1 MKKILLSLVL
11 ATVYSLA
18 IAAPGIFTP
27 ELVAP
32 ANNQTGV
39 APNVELDWQP
49 VVGLAGLYY
58 VLHLST
64 DEAFTSPV
72 EFVTD
77 LSSYRM
83 AQLMFGTD
91 YFWKVKA
98 VDPSGSSDW
107 SAVRKFTTV
116 VRPVIRRPNVNATVD
131 ANVEVQ
137 WDAIAGVSNFDF
149 QFDTTNQFNSPE
161 LVTFTVSGTANK
173 GNAANLL
180 FGETYYLRLRARH
193 AQDNSDWSDVRSVVT
208 TTVFALSKPDNAAN
222 GMVPDVELQW
232 TEVKGV
238 NKYNIYISTDPDFH
252 HFETYIA
259 QGSLRRIKP
268 DTLNFGTQY
277 FWRMAAI
284 HAKDTL
290 ESNQRS
296 FTTLDN
302 VTLVSP
308 ENNATNIV
316 LQPSLTWAK
325 ISGVKSYELQ
335 LARNSNFT
343 GAGSYKYYPVA
354 TSGTGN
360 EQFKV
365 PINVLDSAGV
375 YYWKV
380 RAISSRD
387 TTEWGST
394 WNFRT
399 VTLGINDQ
407 DINNV
412 ISIYPSPAKDE
423 ITIKLGK
430 NIVNSSAE
438 VLIYDL
444 LGKLRSERLV
454 IVDNGT
460 INNVALGNLTDGI
473 YIVHVKVDNKNLM
486 SRIVVQR

>member
-27 ELVAP
+27 EQVAP

-39 APNVELDWQP
+39 APNVELDWTP

-72 EFVTD
+72 ELITD
-77 LSSYRM
+77 LSSYRT

-91 YFWKVKA
+91 YYWKVKA

-116 VRPVIRRPNVNATVD
+116 VRPVIRRPNINATVD

-137 WDAIAGVSNFDF
+137 WDAIAGVSHYDF

-161 LVTFTVSGTANK
+161 LLTFTVSGTANK

-180 FGETYYLRLRARH
+180 FGETYFLRLRARH
-193 AQDNSDWSDVRSVVT
+193 AQDNSDWSDVRSVVI

-238 NKYNIYISTDPDFH
+238 SKYNIYISTDPDFH

-259 QGSLRRIKP
+259 QGSVRRTKP

-277 FWRMAAI
+277 YWKMAAI

-290 ESNQRS
+290 DSNQRS

-302 VTLVSP
+302 VTLVAP

-316 LQPSLTWAK
+316 LQPSLTWNK

-343 GAGSYKYYPVA
+343 GTGTYNYYPVA
-354 TSGTGN
+354 TTGTGN

-375 YYWKV
+375 YYWRV
-380 RAISSRD
+380 RAVSSRD
-387 TTEWGST
+387 TTQWGST

-399 VTLGINDQ
+399 VTLSIGDQ
-407 DINNV
+407 DINNA
-412 ISIYPSPAKDE
+412 ISIYPTPAKDQ
-423 ITIKLGK
+423 INVKLGK
-430 NIVNSSAE
+430 NISSSTAE
-438 VLIYDL
+438 VKVYDL
-444 LGKLRSERLV
+444 LGKVRIERLV

-460 INNVALGNLTDGI
+460 INNFALGNLPDGI
-473 YIVHVKVDNKNLM
+473 YLVHV
-486 SRIVVQR
+486 RINEKSMIARVVVQQ

>member
-27 ELVAP
+27 EQVAP

-39 APNVELDWQP
+39 APNVELDWTP

-72 EFVTD
+72 ELITD
-77 LSSYRM
+77 LSSYRT

-91 YFWKVKA
+91 YYWKVKA

-116 VRPVIRRPNVNATVD
+116 VRPVIRRPNINATVD

-137 WDAIAGVSNFDF
+137 WDAIAGVSHYDF

-161 LVTFTVSGTANK
+161 LLTFTVSGTANK

-180 FGETYYLRLRARH
+180 FGETYFLRLRARH
-193 AQDNSDWSDVRSVVT
+193 AQDNSDWSDVRSVVI

-238 NKYNIYISTDPDFH
+238 SKYNIYISTDPDFH

-259 QGSLRRIKP
+259 QGSVRRTKP

-277 FWRMAAI
+277 YWKMAAI

-290 ESNQRS
+290 DSNQRS

-302 VTLVSP
+302 VTLVAP

-316 LQPSLTWAK
+316 LQPSLTWNK

-343 GAGSYKYYPVA
+343 GTGTYNYYPVA

-375 YYWKV
+375 YYWRV
-380 RAISSRD
+380 RAVSSRD
-387 TTEWGST
+387 TTQWGFT

-399 VTLGINDQ
+399 VTLSIGDQ
-407 DINNV
+407 DINNA
-412 ISIYPSPAKDE
+412 ISIYPTPAKDQ
-423 ITIKLGK
+423 INVKLGK
-430 NIVNSSAE
+430 NISGSTAE
-438 VLIYDL
+438 VKVYDL
-444 LGKLRSERLV
+444 LGKVRIERLV

-460 INNVALGNLTDGI
+460 INNFALGNLPDGI
-473 YIVHVKVDNKNLM
+473 YLVHV
-486 SRIVVQR
+486 RINEKSMIARVVVQQ

>member
-27 ELVAP
+27 EQVAP

-39 APNVELDWQP
+39 APNVELDWTP

-72 EFVTD
+72 ELITD
-77 LSSYRM
+77 LSSYRT

-91 YFWKVKA
+91 YYWKVKA

-116 VRPVIRRPNVNATVD
+116 VRPVIRRPNINATVD

-137 WDAIAGVSNFDF
+137 WDAIAGVSHYDF

-161 LVTFTVSGTANK
+161 LLTFTVSGTANK

-180 FGETYYLRLRARH
+180 FGETYFLRLRARH
-193 AQDNSDWSDVRSVVT
+193 AQDNSDWSDVRSVVI

-238 NKYNIYISTDPDFH
+238 SKYNIYISTDPDFH

-259 QGSLRRIKP
+259 QGSVRRTKP

-277 FWRMAAI
+277 YWKMAAI

-290 ESNQRS
+290 DSNQRS

-302 VTLVSP
+302 VTLVAP

-316 LQPSLTWAK
+316 LQPSLTWNK

-343 GAGSYKYYPVA
+343 GTGTYNYYPVA

-375 YYWKV
+375 YYWRV
-380 RAISSRD
+380 RAVSSRD
-387 TTEWGST
+387 TTQWGST

-399 VTLGINDQ
+399 VTLSIGDQ
-407 DINNV
+407 DINNA
-412 ISIYPSPAKDE
+412 ISIYPTPAKDQ
-423 ITIKLGK
+423 INVKLGK
-430 NIVNSSAE
+430 NISSSTAE
-438 VLIYDL
+438 VKVYDL
-444 LGKLRSERLV
+444 LGKVRIERLV

-460 INNVALGNLTDGI
+460 INNFALGNLPDGI
-473 YIVHVKVDNKNLM
+473 YLVHV
-486 SRIVVQR
+486 RINEKSMIARVVVQQ

>member
-1 MKKILLSLVL
+1 MKKILLSIVL

-49 VVGLAGLYY
+49 VVGLPGLYY
-58 VLHLST
+58 VIHLSF

-83 AQLMFGTD
+83 AQLLFGTD
-91 YFWKVKA
+91 YYWKVKA

-116 VRPVIRRPNVNATVD
+116 FRPVIRRPNINATVD

-137 WDAIAGVSNFDF
+137 WDAIAGVNNFDF
-149 QFDTTNQFNSPE
+149 QFDTTNQFNSPQ
-161 LVTFTVSGTANK
+161 LVTFTVAGTANK

-193 AQDNSDWSDVRSVVT
+193 AQDTSDWSDVRSVVI
-208 TTVFALSKPDNAAN
+208 TTVFALSKPNDAAN
-222 GMVPDVELQW
+222 GVVPDVELQW

-238 NKYNIYISTDPDFH
+238 KKYNIYISTDPDFH
-252 HFETYIA
+252 HFETFIA
-259 QGSLRRIKP
+259 EGSVRRIKP

-284 HAKDTL
+284 HDKDTL

-302 VTLVSP
+302 VTLISP

-316 LQPSLTWAK
+316 LQPLLTWNK

-335 LARNSNFT
+335 LARNSNFEGT
-343 GAGSYKYYPVA
+343 GFYKYFNVA

-375 YYWKV
+375 YYWRV

-394 WNFRT
+394 YNFRT

-407 DINNV
+407 DINNA

-423 ITIKLGK
+423 ITIKLGR
-430 NIVNSSAE
+430 NIVNSTAE

-460 INNVALGNLTDGI
+460 INNISLGNLTDGI